1 MKNTPVSAIA
11 IFICLFF
18 LGCASPHKITLTDG
32 SVIQTK
38 NEPKFD
44 GREEFYKFKNESG
57 KNVSVNRDEVR
68 KIEKQ

>member
-1 MKNTPVSAIA
+1 MKNTVVLTIA
-11 IFICLFF
+11 LLVALFVV
-18 LGCASPHKITLTDG
+18 GCASPHKITLTDG

-44 GREEFYKFKNESG
+44 SREEFYKFKNESG
-57 KNVSVNRDEVR
+57 KNVSVNRNEVR